1 MYLRGS
7 VWLVSVDVSCFLP
20 YEGAANCTLYF
31 LLDLQFY
38 LISDLLCDNADIDPL
53 WFLGGRGVL
62 FFLFFFFFSFLM
74 PVVKTSRV
82 VWVTFQHMHVEP
94 KHAQALLFFFFFLF
108 ELKTELKSLV
118 NPVATCFSSLRST
131 NDSVI
136 WRKSCGAKGRV

>member
-62 FFLFFFFFSFLM
+62 FLFFFFLFSSFSFLM
-74 PVVKTSRV
+74 PVVKISRV

-94 KHAQALLFFFFFLF
+94 KHAQALLFFFFSFLNWK
-108 ELKTELKSLV
+108 LNWK
-118 NPVATCFSSLRST
+118 A
-131 NDSVI
+131 
-136 WRKSCGAKGRV
+136 

>member
-53 WFLGGRGVL
+53 WFLGGAGRS
-62 FFLFFFFFSFLM
+62 FFLFFFSLPDASCEDFSCSM
-74 PVVKTSRV
+74 SD
-82 VWVTFQHMHVEP
+82 
-94 KHAQALLFFFFFLF
+94 
-108 ELKTELKSLV
+108 
-118 NPVATCFSSLRST
+118 FSTYACRT
-131 NDSVI
+131 
-136 WRKSCGAKGRV
+136 

>member
-62 FFLFFFFFSFLM
+62 FFLFFFFFFL
-74 PVVKTSRV
+74 PDASC
-82 VWVTFQHMHVEP
+82 ED
-94 KHAQALLFFFFFLF
+94 
-108 ELKTELKSLV
+108 
-118 NPVATCFSSLRST
+118 FSCSVSDLST
-131 NDSVI
+131 YAC
-136 WRKSCGAKGRV
+136 WT